1 MSATTAS
8 ALSEFVDTYHLWF
21 FILLLCLLGVYHFLD
36 LVVYLC
42 FKFLGGINESYYNYK
57 THCVENR
64 RRHEKLA
71 GESVSVASSLSH
83 RAGAD

>member
-21 FILLLCLLGVYHFLD
+21 FILPLRLLGVYHFLD
-36 LVVYLC
+36 LVVYLW
-42 FKFLGGINESYYNYK
+42 FKFLGGINEAFYNYK
-57 THCVENR
+57 THCMENR
-64 RRHEKLA
+64 RRHQQLA
-71 GESVSVASSLSH
+71 GESVVRSLSH